1 MELVLRDYQ
10 TDIIN
15 KTRQAFKDGF
25 KSPIIVLPCGSGKTA
40 VFAWM
45 ANQAQNNGFNV
56 WFLVHRQ
63 ELLGQT
69 EETFKKFNLPV
80 DKILIG
86 MVQTVAN
93 NLQNYN
99 KPNLIVFD
107 EAHFSAAKTWG
118 KIIEAFPNALKI
130 GLTATPCR
138 LDGRP
143 LGNIYDTMIT
153 GISAK
158 ELINSGKLSDYVY
171 FSVPLIK
178 TDELKT
184 KAGDY
189 DIKQVVSQF
198 ENTVFADVVKTYKT
212 KADNKKSICYCP
224 TIEISEKTAAE
235 FQRSGIEAIHF
246 DGNTPEKQR
255 KQIIADFR
263 VGKIKILCNVDLIS
277 VGFDVPDCECCILL
291 RPTKSLALYI
301 QQSMRALRPL
311 PGKIAIILDHV
322 CNYAEHGL
330 PDTNREWSLEQKV
343 KKPKQKNSDEF
354 LNHTCPSCYYQ
365 FSNKTAIC
373 PSCGCVME
381 REKKEIQHKK
391 QIELQ
396 EINKNYKPPIT
407 SLKQCKTI
415 ADLHALCKLKGY
427 KPGWA
432 WVKAKE
438 KGLWIP
444 KQKQTS

>member
-330 PDTNREWSLEQKV
+330 PDTNREWSL
-343 KKPKQKNSDEF
+343 
-354 LNHTCPSCYYQ
+354 
-365 FSNKTAIC
+365 
-373 PSCGCVME
+373 
-381 REKKEIQHKK
+381 
-391 QIELQ
+391 
-396 EINKNYKPPIT
+396 
-407 SLKQCKTI
+407 
-415 ADLHALCKLKGY
+415 
-427 KPGWA
+427 
-432 WVKAKE
+432 
-438 KGLWIP
+438 
-444 KQKQTS
+444 